1 MAKVIIL
8 SGAGI
13 SAESG
18 ISTFRD
24 SGGLWENHKIED
36 VCMLGCLEKNRVE
49 TLNFYDSRRVELKDK
64 EPNHAHKVIANLK
77 EKYKDKIA
85 VITQNV
91 DDMFEKAGC
100 VDVLH
105 LHGFLKEVKCES
117 CENIVNISYEKQ
129 LGSFVVCPKCDNFLR
144 PNIVFF
150 GEMAPKY
157 QDMFMEF
164 NDCEVLVIIGTSGA
178 VINTDMFLN
187 PDIKISIL
195 NNIEPSDYLM
205 EELYTKVLHKEA
217 TKAIDEIAFDIEEF
231 LTNGK

>member
-1 MAKVIIL
+1 
-8 SGAGI
+8 
-13 SAESG
+13 
-18 ISTFRD
+18 
-24 SGGLWENHKIED
+24 
-36 VCMLGCLEKNRVE
+36 
-49 TLNFYDSRRVELKDK
+49 
-64 EPNHAHKVIANLK
+64 
-77 EKYKDKIA
+77 
-85 VITQNV
+85 
-91 DDMFEKAGC
+91 
-100 VDVLH
+100 
-105 LHGFLKEVKCES
+105 
-117 CENIVNISYEKQ
+117 KQ
-129 LGSFVVCPKCDNFLR
+129 LGSLEVCPTCDNFLR

-217 TKAIDEIAFDIEEF
+217 TKAIDEIVFDIEEF

>member
-36 VCMLGCLEKNRVE
+36 VCMLGCLEKNRVK

-117 CENIVNISYEKQ
+117 CEKIVDISYEKQ
-129 LGSFVVCPKCDNFLR
+129 LNNFEVCPKCDNFLR

-164 NDCEVLVIIGTSGA
+164 NDCEVLVVIGTSGA

-187 PDIKISIL
+187 PDIKLSIL

-217 TKAIDEIAFDIEEF
+217 TKAIDEIVFDIEEF

>member
-18 ISTFRD
+18 ILTFRD

-117 CENIVNISYEKQ
+117 CEKIVDISYEKQ
-129 LGSFVVCPKCDNFLR
+129 LNNFEVCPKCDNFLR

-187 PDIKISIL
+187 PDIKLSIL

>member
-24 SGGLWENHKIED
+24 SCGLWENHKIED
-36 VCMLGCLEKNRVE
+36 VCTAGCLEKNRVV

-77 EKYKDKIA
+77 EKYKDKIS

-117 CENIVNISYEKQ
+117 CENIVDISYEKQ
-129 LGSFVVCPKCDNFLR
+129 LDSFEVCPKCDNFLR

-164 NDCEVLVIIGTSGA
+164 NDCEVLVVIGTSGA

-187 PDIKISIL
+187 PDIKLSIL
-195 NNIEPSDYLM
+195 NNIEPSGYLM

-231 LTNGK
+231 LRNGK

>member
-129 LGSFVVCPKCDNFLR
+129 LGSFEVCPKCDNFLR

-187 PDIKISIL
+187 PDIKLSIL

-217 TKAIDEIAFDIEEF
+217 TKAIAEIAFDIEEF

>member
-117 CENIVNISYEKQ
+117 CEKIVDISYEKQ
-129 LGSFVVCPKCDNFLR
+129 LNNFEVCPKCDNFLR

-217 TKAIDEIAFDIEEF
+217 TKAIDEIVFDIEEF

>member
-36 VCMLGCLEKNRVE
+36 VCTAGCLEKNRVE

-64 EPNHAHKVIANLK
+64 KPNHAHKVIANLK

-129 LGSFVVCPKCDNFLR
+129 LGSFEFCPKCDNFLR

-164 NDCEVLVIIGTSGA
+164 NDCEVLVVIGTSGA

-187 PDIKISIL
+187 PDIKLSIL

-217 TKAIDEIAFDIEEF
+217 TKAIDEIVFDIEEF